1 MADNLELNV
10 EALSKTLRKQ
20 ASGFR
25 QLAGESLEGAFK
37 VACSNS
43 LWITTARRKT

>member
-10 EALSKTLRKQ
+10 EAPSKTLKRQ

-25 QLAGESLEGAFK
+25 QLADE
-37 VACSNS
+37 
-43 LWITTARRKT
+43 IT